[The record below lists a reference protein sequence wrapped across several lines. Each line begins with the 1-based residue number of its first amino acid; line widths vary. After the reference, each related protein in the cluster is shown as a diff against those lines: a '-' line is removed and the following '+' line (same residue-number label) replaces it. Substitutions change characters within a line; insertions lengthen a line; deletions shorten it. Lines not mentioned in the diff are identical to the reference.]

1 MKYLY
6 TALRCLV
13 DKHASLRQ
21 KLFLKQQYSK
31 IRKSSLYFYLRRRYF
46 KIKTKIIKRYLSYTP
61 SQLQRKLKQM
71 GLGRGDTILMHSSFN
86 IHNGF
91 QGGPQQ
97 VIDCILNIIGPCGNL
112 LMVSMPYTG
121 SSFSYLKDR
130 PIFDIRRSPSWMG
143 VITEVFRADKNVRR
157 SLNPS
162 HPMLAFGPEAEW
174 IIADHEK
181 TMYPCGRGSPFEKI
195 LKLNAKALLFD
206 MSPEGISTFFHH
218 VEDTFKE
225 HLPVKL
231 YDDEPLEATVIDSNG
246 HRIKVRSY
254 VFSSEARRTRT
265 SRVLKRELLR
275 TGGIRRGKIGNTKLT
290 LVDLNGALD
299 CARNIVEAGNYLYMP
314 KSFSIAL
321 VPHIVKRVV
330 TAAFSAKIPL

>member
-31 IRKSSLYFYLRRRYF
+31 IRNSSLYFYLRKRHFRIKSKIVKRYF
-46 KIKTKIIKRYLSYTP
+46 SYTA
-61 SQLQRKLKQM
+61 SQLEHKLRTM
-71 GLGRGDTILMHSSFN
+71 GLTSGDTVLMHSSFN
-86 IHNGF
+86 VHNGF
-91 QGGPQQ
+91 QGTPQQ
-97 VIDCILNIIGPCGNL
+97 VIDCVLTIIGPFGNL

-121 SSFSYLKDR
+121 SSFGYLKDR
-130 PIFDIRRSPSWMG
+130 PIFDVRKTPSRMG
-143 VITEVFRADKNVRR
+143 IISEIFRMEKNVLR
-157 SLNPS
+157 SLSPS
-162 HPMLAFGPEAEW
+162 HPILALGPKAKW

-330 TAAFSAKIPL
+330 TAAFSAKTPL